1 MKKKIFAV
9 MMVLICLAIAATGTL
24 AYFTSEE
31 TAHNII
37 TTGAVDIDL
46 EEWQDLDGDGQN
58 YTPYPPEDQPINV
71 MPGVTVSKIATIKS
85 LEADAYIR
93 AKFDVVIK
101 RADKSVMEVS
111 PEELEK
117 VISLTM
123 GSDNWIRKEGDNTW
137 WYYKDAIA
145 GGASTEAFFTE
156 VVFDGPNMTNVYQNC
171 TAEVIVT
178 AQGVQKANNGS
189 SVLEAGWPEEQ

>member
-58 YTPYPPEDQPINV
+58 YTPYPPENQPINV

-85 LEADAYIR
+85 LEAD
-93 AKFDVVIK
+93 
-101 RADKSVMEVS
+101 
-111 PEELEK
+111 
-117 VISLTM
+117 
-123 GSDNWIRKEGDNTW
+123 
-137 WYYKDAIA
+137 
-145 GGASTEAFFTE
+145 
-156 VVFDGPNMTNVYQNC
+156 
-171 TAEVIVT
+171 
-178 AQGVQKANNGS
+178 
-189 SVLEAGWPEEQ
+189 

>member
-58 YTPYPPEDQPINV
+58 YTPYPPENQPINV

-123 GSDNWIRKEGDNTW
+123 GSENWIRKEGDNTW
-137 WYYKDAIA
+137 WYYKDAIS

-156 VVFDGPNMTNVYQNC
+156 VVFDGPNMTNEYQNC
-171 TAEVIVT
+171 TAEVIVI

>member
-58 YTPYPPEDQPINV
+58 YTPYPPEN
-71 MPGVTVSKIATIKS
+71 PGPASAPDS
-85 LEADAYIR
+85 QRPGSHQCRRAYFPPCGCSR
-93 AKFDVVIK
+93 PWGCPG
-101 RADKSVMEVS
+101 REH
-111 PEELEK
+111 
-117 VISLTM
+117 
-123 GSDNWIRKEGDNTW
+123 
-137 WYYKDAIA
+137 
-145 GGASTEAFFTE
+145 
-156 VVFDGPNMTNVYQNC
+156 
-171 TAEVIVT
+171 
-178 AQGVQKANNGS
+178 
-189 SVLEAGWPEEQ
+189 